1 MNRLQLLF
9 YPKEVQHLILE
20 LDLLW
25 KKYDSD
31 EFMSTTSCV
40 PILKPQIDLAI
51 KKNKSDIANVLR
63 NGTKPSIMALTM
75 IANLA
80 GDWLETGKYHIYFR

>member
-1 MNRLQLLF
+1 MEINAPFRLFGCWRTLKRNDMNRLQLLF

-31 EFMSTTSCV
+31 ESVSYTHLTL
-40 PILKPQIDLAI
+40 P
-51 KKNKSDIANVLR
+51 
-63 NGTKPSIMALTM
+63 TKA
-75 IANLA
+75 
-80 GDWLETGKYHIYFR
+80 

>member
-25 KKYDSD
+25 SKYDSN
-31 EFMSTTSCV
+31 EFISTTSCV
-40 PILKPQIDLAI
+40 PILKPHIDLAI
-51 KKNKSDIANVLR
+51 KKNSQI
-63 NGTKPSIMALTM
+63 
-75 IANLA
+75 
-80 GDWLETGKYHIYFR
+80 